1 MSVPDSAER
10 VDCPICGIDDSELW
24 GLEHRGYRIER
35 CRRCGLRYVN
45 PRRAA
50 EENRRVYGDAYFE
63 RHRARERDPGGSE
76 LVRERDAAS
85 IASILRS
92 RPSGRPSL
100 LDVGAGTGS
109 FLRLARESG
118 KFGRLEGA
126 DLSPANAD
134 AFRRAGIPLHV
145 GPLEHLD
152 LPPFDVVSAHHVLE
166 HALDPSRFLDR
177 IRGLLVED
185 GILHVIVPNEGG
197 FTSRSKSFW
206 SRLGLKPRPFSHLS
220 PDHHL
225 TFFERRTLNR
235 LLAKHGFRSLSCE
248 TRADA
253 KRRGPW
259 QRLVHRAFDALG
271 WNTWLEVV
279 ARKTG
284 P

>member
-1 MSVPDSAER
+1 MSALVAEEW
-10 VDCPICGIDDSELW
+10 VDCPICGIDVGELW
-24 GLEHRGYRIER
+24 GLEHHGHRIVR

-45 PRRAA
+45 PRRTP

-63 RHRARERDPGGSE
+63 RHRARERDSGGSE

-85 IASILRS
+85 IASILRF
-92 RPSGRPSL
+92 RPRARPSL

-118 KFGRLEGA
+118 QFGRLEGA
-126 DLSPANAD
+126 DLSPANAE
-134 AFRRAGIPLHV
+134 AFARAGIPLYV
-145 GPLEHLD
+145 GRLEDLD
-152 LPPFDVVSAHHVLE
+152 LVPFDVVSGHHVLE
-166 HALDPSRFLDR
+166 HALDPNRFLDE
-177 IRGLLVED
+177 IRRLLVDD

-197 FTSRSKSFW
+197 LTSRSKSFW
-206 SRLGLKPRPFSHLS
+206 SRRGLKPRPFSHLS
-220 PDHHL
+220 PEHHL
-225 TFFERRTLNR
+225 TFFERGTLIR
-235 LLAKHGFRSLSCE
+235 LLGKHGFRVLSCE

-253 KRRGPW
+253 KLRGPW

-279 ARKTG
+279 ARKG